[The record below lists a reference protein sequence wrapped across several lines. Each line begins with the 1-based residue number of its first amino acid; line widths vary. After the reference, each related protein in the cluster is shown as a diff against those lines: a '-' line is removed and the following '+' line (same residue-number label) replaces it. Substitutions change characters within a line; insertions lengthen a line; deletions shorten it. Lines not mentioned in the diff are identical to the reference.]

1 LSTKKAVSA
10 TAFSFAIFKKIS
22 SDLLT
27 KLNYAYN
34 VLIFDYIN
42 QELNS
47 KDNNPKNS
55 NSNVIDVDISEN

>member
-1 LSTKKAVSA
+1 MKDSYRSND
-10 TAFSFAIFKKIS
+10 FKKIS